1 MDTKNVLMAIVL
13 STIVLVFWSTF
24 FEPPPPPIEKQIAE
38 NQIAKDEKTSS
49 PSIEKAELSKK
60 ISRNDTIDS
69 ADRVKIE
76 NKNIKGSL
84 SLQGAIIDDIIF
96 KNYKKSLDSD
106 EKVIFLNP
114 KSSSEGYYIETGWAS
129 NSNEKLKLPL
139 DSTIWKVR
147 SNRMLSPNNPVV
159 LEWNNNE
166 GLIFTKKIELDE
178 KFLFKIT
185 QSIKN
190 TSNKSY
196 EFFPYAQI
204 TRNYKPDVTRIYILH
219 EGFIGMFDDELKEE
233 DYDDIEEEKFTINSS
248 KGWLGITDKYW
259 LTAIVPEKGK
269 KFKSEF
275 LSNDG
280 KYKANFIIKEPML
293 LKSNAS
299 ITNKINAFVLAKE
312 VAVIDSYAEELHI
325 EKFDLAIDWGWF
337 YFITKPLFFVIEYFF
352 KLTGNFGVAIIILT
366 ALVRIIFFP
375 LANYSFR
382 SMAKMK
388 ILQPETIRLK
398 ELHKDDKAKLQ
409 QEMMALYKREKVNP
423 ISGCLPVLIQI
434 PFFFA
439 VYKMLFVTIEMRQ
452 QPFFGWI
459 QDLSARDPTSVFNLF
474 GLIPWDPPTFLMIG
488 VWPILMGLT
497 MFLQQKLNPT
507 PPDPMQAKI
516 FMFLPIFL
524 TIILAPFPS
533 GLVVYWTVSNILTI
547 AQQWVIIRGTKVK
560 TVR

>member
-13 STIVLVFWSTF
+13 STLVLVFWATF
-24 FEPPPPPIEKQIAE
+24 FEPPPVERQIVE
-38 NQIAKDEKTSS
+38 DQIVKKEESSS
-49 PSIEKAELSKK
+49 PSIEKDKSSKK
-60 ISRNDTIDS
+60 VTRNEAIGYAS
-69 ADRVKIE
+69 RVKIE
-76 NKNIKGSL
+76 NNNIKGSI

-96 KNYKKSLDSD
+96 KNYNISLDSD

-114 KSSSEGYYIETGWAS
+114 KGASKGYYIETGWAS

-139 DSTIWKVR
+139 DNTIWKVKG
-147 SNRMLSPNNPVV
+147 NNLLTPNSPVV
-159 LEWNNNE
+159 IEWDNNE
-166 GLIFTKKIELDE
+166 GLIFTKKIELDD
-178 KFLFKIT
+178 KFLFRIT
-185 QSIKN
+185 QSVKN
-190 TSNKSY
+190 TTDKSY

-204 TRNYKPDVTRIYILH
+204 TRNYKPDVIPIYILH
-219 EGFIGMFDDELKEE
+219 EGFIGMFDEELKEE
-233 DYDDIEEEKFTINSS
+233 DYKDIEDEKITTNSS

-269 KFKSEF
+269 EFKSEF
-275 LSNDG
+275 FTTDG
-280 KYKANFIIKEPML
+280 KYKANFIIKRPEVL
-293 LKSNAS
+293 GSNTS
-299 ITNKINAFVLAKE
+299 ITNEINAFVAAKE
-312 VAVIDSYAEELHI
+312 VAVIDNYAEKMGI

-366 ALVRIIFFP
+366 ALVRLAFFP

-388 ILQPETIRLK
+388 ILQPEMVRLK
-398 ELHKDDKAKLQ
+398 ELHKDDKVKLQ
-409 QEMMALYKREKVNP
+409 QDMMALYKREKVNP
-423 ISGCLPVLIQI
+423 VSGCLPVLIQI

-439 VYKMLFVTIEMRQ
+439 VYKMLYVTIEMRQ

-459 QDLSARDPTSVFNLF
+459 QDLSARDPTSIFNLF

-497 MFLQQKLNPT
+497 MYLQQKLNPT

-533 GLVVYWTVSNILTI
+533 GLVVYWTISNVLTI

>member
-49 PSIEKAELSKK
+49 PSIEKVELSKK

-96 KNYKKSLDSD
+96 KNYKKSLNSD

-139 DSTIWKVR
+139 DNTIWKVR

-204 TRNYKPDVTRIYILH
+204 TRNYKPDVTPIYILH

-293 LKSNAS
+293 LKSNS
-299 ITNKINAFVLAKE
+299 T
-312 VAVIDSYAEELHI
+312 
-325 EKFDLAIDWGWF
+325 
-337 YFITKPLFFVIEYFF
+337 
-352 KLTGNFGVAIIILT
+352 
-366 ALVRIIFFP
+366 
-375 LANYSFR
+375 
-382 SMAKMK
+382 
-388 ILQPETIRLK
+388 
-398 ELHKDDKAKLQ
+398 
-409 QEMMALYKREKVNP
+409 
-423 ISGCLPVLIQI
+423 
-434 PFFFA
+434 
-439 VYKMLFVTIEMRQ
+439 
-452 QPFFGWI
+452 
-459 QDLSARDPTSVFNLF
+459 
-474 GLIPWDPPTFLMIG
+474 
-488 VWPILMGLT
+488 
-497 MFLQQKLNPT
+497 
-507 PPDPMQAKI
+507 
-516 FMFLPIFL
+516 
-524 TIILAPFPS
+524 
-533 GLVVYWTVSNILTI
+533 
-547 AQQWVIIRGTKVK
+547 
-560 TVR
+560 